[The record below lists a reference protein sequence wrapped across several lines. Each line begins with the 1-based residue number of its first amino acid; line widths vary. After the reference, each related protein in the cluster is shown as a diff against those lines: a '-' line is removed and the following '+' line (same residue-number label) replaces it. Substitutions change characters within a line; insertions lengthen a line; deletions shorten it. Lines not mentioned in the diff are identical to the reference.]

1 MYLLITYDISSDK
14 RRNKIDK
21 LLSSYGHRVNYSVF
35 ELEVKSHIHN
45 EIKTKLTLL
54 IGKYD
59 SIRIYRLDKTALER
73 AVELGENRQDPFE
86 MEPSYV

>member
-1 MYLLITYDISSDK
+1 MYLLITYDISNDK

-35 ELEVKSHIHN
+35 ELEVKSHLYKK
-45 EIKTKLTLL
+45 IKTKLTEL

-59 SIRIYRLDKTALER
+59 SIRIYKLDKTALQR
-73 AVELGENRQDPFE
+73 AIELGENRSDPFE
-86 MEPSYV
+86 LESSYV